1 MGVTK
6 QTIKVKLE
14 KHEKM
19 EATGITIPFDVE
31 EVFGAKRVAI
41 KATVNGAEYRGTIV
55 RMAGKYMLGIPKVF
69 REAAGIEAGDNIVVT
84 LERDVDERTVEV
96 PSDLAKELKKD
107 KALKEAWE
115 KLSFTI
121 RKENARDLEDAKKP
135 ETRARRLEKT
145 LAMLR
150 NKVSQ

>member
-55 RMAGKYMLGIPKVF
+55 RMAGKYMVGIPKVF

>member
-55 RMAGKYMLGIPKVF
+55 RMAGKYMVGIPKVF

-150 NKVSQ
+150 NKASQ

>member
-1 MGVTK
+1 MK
-6 QTIKVKLE
+6 QTINVKLE

-19 EATGITIPFDVE
+19 EATGITIPLDVE
-31 EVFGAKRVAI
+31 EVFGSKRVPV

-55 RMAGKYMLGIPKVF
+55 RMGGKYMLGIPKAY
-69 REAAGIEAGDNIVVT
+69 REQAGIKAGDNIVVT
-84 LERDVDERTVEV
+84 LERDIDERTVEI
-96 PSDLAKELKKD
+96 PPDLAKELNKD
-107 KALKEAWE
+107 KALRAAWD

-121 RKENARDLEDAKKP
+121 RKENARSLEEAKQP

-150 NKVSQ
+150 ENAKR

>member
-31 EVFGAKRVAI
+31 EVFGGKRVPI
-41 KATVNGAEYRGTIV
+41 KATVNGAEYRGAIV
-55 RMAGKYMLGIPKVF
+55 RMSGKYMLGIPKVF
-69 REAAGIEAGDNIVVT
+69 REAAGIKAGDNIVVT
-84 LERDVDERTVEV
+84 LERDVDERTVTI
-96 PSDLAKELKKD
+96 PSDLANELKKD
-107 KALKEAWE
+107 RALKDAWD

-121 RKENARDLEDAKKP
+121 RKENARDLEEAKRP

-150 NKVSQ
+150 SKARQ

>member
-19 EATGITIPFDVE
+19 DATGISIPFDVE
-31 EVFGAKRVAI
+31 QVFGAKRVPI
-41 KATVNGAEYRGTIV
+41 KATVNGAEYRGAIV
-55 RMAGKYMLGIPKVF
+55 RYGGKYMLGIPKVF
-69 REAAGIEAGDNIVVT
+69 REAAGIKAGDNIVVT
-84 LERDVDERTVEV
+84 LERDVDERTVTV

-107 KALKEAWE
+107 RALKDAWD

-121 RKENARDLEDAKKP
+121 RKENARALEEAKQP
-135 ETRARRLEKT
+135 ETRERRLQKT
-145 LAMLR
+145 LALLR
-150 NKVSQ
+150 SKARQ